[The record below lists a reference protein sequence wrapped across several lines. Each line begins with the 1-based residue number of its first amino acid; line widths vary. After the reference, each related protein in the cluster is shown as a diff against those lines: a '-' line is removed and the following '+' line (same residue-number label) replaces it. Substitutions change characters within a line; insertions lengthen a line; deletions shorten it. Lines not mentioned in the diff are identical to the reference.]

1 MADSITCS
9 DERHHIYYVMFCD
22 LLRGCNTE
30 EPDAELTCANMLI
43 DIRWPEVSRA
53 LAGCVCDLCASEDFS
68 VRPVAHD
75 VARLVGRAAT
85 IAFGTCRH
93 AAIPSW
99 FLQNYECLM
108 AATLHKMLVHFV
120 STTSVTDWTRR
131 RAFGVLLDLAE
142 GLRGFVGLD
151 YIAESTGAHALM
163 SAVANSRYDFLSKE
177 AMVVHPSERT
187 FVNVLAEK
195 ILDDPNRA
203 MNERSAFCFFARSER
218 WRAFAAA
225 CLDRE
230 GLVGPLAQLL
240 AEVLLAIER
249 VSVVE
254 SASPKRPVRANRN
267 VKTPTKPLRAR
278 IAKPAGH
285 LVRRRLAGMR

>member
-1 MADSITCS
+1 MADSVTCS
-9 DERHHIYYVMFCD
+9 DERYQIYYVMFCD
-22 LLRGCNTE
+22 IVQGCNTE
-30 EPDAELTCANMLI
+30 EPDTELVCANLLI

-53 LAGCVCDLCASEDFS
+53 LASTVCDLCANQDFI
-68 VRPVAHD
+68 VRPIAHD

-99 FLQNYECLM
+99 FLQNYECLL

-120 STTSVTDWTRR
+120 SAAAVTNWTRR
-131 RAFGVLLDLAE
+131 RAFSVLLDIAE
-142 GLRGFVGLD
+142 GLRSFMGLD

-163 SAVANSRYDFLSKE
+163 SAVANSRYDFLAKE
-177 AMVVHPSERT
+177 AMIVHPTERT

-218 WRAFAAA
+218 WRDFAAA

-240 AEVLLAIER
+240 AEVFLAIER

-254 SASPKRPVRANRN
+254 SASPKRPTRANRN
-267 VKTPTKPLRAR
+267 VQTPTKPMRAQ
-278 IAKPAGH
+278 IAKRTGH
-285 LVRRRLAGMR
+285 LVTRRLAGMP

>member
-1 MADSITCS
+1 
-9 DERHHIYYVMFCD
+9 MFSD

-30 EPDAELTCANMLI
+30 EPDTELTCANLLI

-53 LAGCVCDLCASEDFS
+53 LADNVCELCAIEDFTT
-68 VRPVAHD
+68 PPLAHD

-85 IAFGTCRH
+85 IAFGTCQH

-99 FLQNYECLM
+99 FLQNYECLL
-108 AATLHKMLVHFV
+108 AATLHKMLVRFV
-120 STTSVTDWTRR
+120 TTINVLESTRR
-131 RAFGVLLDLAE
+131 KAFNVLLDIAE
-142 GLRGFVGLD
+142 GLRGFVGLRCV
-151 YIAESTGAHALM
+151 AESTGAHAMM

-177 AMVVHPSERT
+177 AVIVHPTERI

-195 ILDDPNRA
+195 ILADPNRA
-203 MNERSAFCFFARSER
+203 MDERSAFCFFARSDR

-240 AEVLLAIER
+240 AEVVLVTEH
-249 VSVVE
+249 VSVVATA
-254 SASPKRPVRANRN
+254 SSPKRPVRTTLTKAR
-267 VKTPTKPLRAR
+267 TPTKPQRSR
-278 IAKPAGH
+278 IAKPTNP
-285 LVRRRLAGMR
+285 LVKRRIEGMR